1 METRSGKVNN
11 VLFETISK
19 PGKRPFTVHR
29 VQLANGDEIEVGF
42 KQPYRVGDNFNS
54 EVEFKFGKWKEV
66 RALGGAAPPSPAPST
81 PTGASTS
88 GNGAPATFPIP
99 KGNKESAIIRQN
111 ALTNAVNTVNKFLDT
126 QPDAYKSLDGYTDE
140 VIAVAYK
147 YAEFSS
153 GQREVRLAKDLT
165 GDSDE

>member
-11 VLFETISK
+11 VLFETITK

-29 VQLANGDEIEVGF
+29 VQLNNGDEVEVGF

-66 RALGGAAPPSPAPST
+66 RALGGAAPTPTPST
-81 PTGASTS
+81 PSGANSS

-111 ALTNAVNTVNKFLDT
+111 ALTNAVNAINNWGDTEIGAGSLDEYT
-126 QPDAYKSLDGYTDE
+126 DLIIAQAYKF
-140 VIAVAYK
+140 
-147 YAEFSS
+147 AEFSS

-165 GDSDE
+165 GDSED